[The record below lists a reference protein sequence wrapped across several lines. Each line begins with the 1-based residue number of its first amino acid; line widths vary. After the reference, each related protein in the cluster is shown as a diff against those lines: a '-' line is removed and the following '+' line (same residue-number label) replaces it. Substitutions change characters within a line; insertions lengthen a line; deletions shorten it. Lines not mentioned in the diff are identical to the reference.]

1 MLLWVLCV
9 PVCVTRCVTSPI
21 FAAVNR
27 YTIRPVLRKE
37 KINDKGIC
45 PIYIVFTLNR
55 KRTYIKTGYKVHE
68 DNWEGEVTGL
78 PNAVMINADIRKQIT
93 NLEQEILT
101 RKLEG
106 RTISPQAIKHAPVT
120 NFFSFV
126 KEVKGTTKK
135 DNKEVNRIRAYAGES
150 LQLSDIDVVW
160 LRKYE
165 QHQRRIE
172 NTYKGVKKK
181 GLAPNTIN
189 STFKWLRRVLN
200 LAKREG
206 MIKSSPMDEYSVPK
220 YIQTE
225 RIFLESKERAQWF
238 NCWKQK
244 NVDGSLYVTLTYFLI
259 GVFTGLRFQDW
270 GEATARVH
278 GNFIRLQ
285 AKKNKQWV
293 VLPIG
298 KSLSKLL
305 KVAKT
310 LRPPFSA
317 DKTRDHLKIIAGI
330 IGTKK
335 NITTHVAK
343 HSFCAMCA
351 ELRIPKSVTAELV
364 GISIQVVD
372 VYYHLTGQNIIDQ
385 ASALKDV

>member
-1 MLLWVLCV
+1 M
-9 PVCVTRCVTSPI
+9 
-21 FAAVNR
+21 NR
-27 YTIRPVLRKE
+27 YTIRPVLRKD
-37 KINDKGIC
+37 KANDKGIC

-68 DNWEGEVTGL
+68 DNWNDKEVTGL
-78 PNAVMINADIRKQIT
+78 YNASMINADIRKQIT
-93 NLEQEILT
+93 ALESEILT

-106 RTISPQAIKHAPVT
+106 RTISVQAIKHAPVT
-120 NFFSFV
+120 NFFTFV
-126 KEVKGTTKK
+126 KEVKGDTIK
-135 DNKEVNRIRAYAGES
+135 DRKEANRIRAYAGDN
-150 LQLSDIDVVW
+150 LQLTDIDVVW
-160 LRKYE
+160 LRRYE
-165 QHQRRIE
+165 QHQRKIKNR
-172 NTYKGVKKK
+172 YKGIEKN
-181 GLAPNTIN
+181 GLSQNTIN

-206 MIKSSPMDEYSVPK
+206 MIKANPMNEYDVPR

-225 RIFLESKERAQWF
+225 RVFLEGKERKQWF
-238 NCWKQK
+238 TFWQQK
-244 NVDGSLYVTLTYFLI
+244 KVDGSCYITLTYFLI
-259 GVFTGLRFQDW
+259 GVYSGLRFQDW
-270 GEATARVH
+270 GQATARVH
-278 GNFIRLQ
+278 GEFIRLQ
-285 AKKNKQWV
+285 AKKNKEWV

-310 LRPPFSA
+310 LPPPFSA

-330 IGTKK
+330 VGTKK

-364 GISIQVVD
+364 GISVQVVN
-372 VYYHLTGQNIIDQ
+372 VYYHLTGQNIIEQ